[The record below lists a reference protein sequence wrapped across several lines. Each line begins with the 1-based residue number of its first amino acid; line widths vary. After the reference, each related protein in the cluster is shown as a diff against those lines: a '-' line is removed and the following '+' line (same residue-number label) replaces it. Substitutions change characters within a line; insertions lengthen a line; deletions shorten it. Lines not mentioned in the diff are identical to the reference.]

1 MSKVS
6 SKPSNTLPEHQNWN
20 EISTLI
26 RLALVVGSQST
37 HAGQSYLYVP
47 EIIHLVSLVAGE
59 GHWVVRKSVY
69 GIVMNLLQSLYL
81 SRPDEKT
88 EPELMQLINDCSQPE
103 NLRLFGL
110 RREYPSAEYSNTELS
125 SEKATLDT
133 YEGLTQLLL
142 RIMTVSA
149 GSTGMSY
156 LMEFVT
162 THQTLSRFD
171 ECLESS
177 VDEFDYS
184 NGVPTISCSSNKVIC
199 CSSNVSCVPGGR

>member
-1 MSKVS
+1 MSKFS
-6 SKPSNTLPEHQNWN
+6 SNQSDTLPEHQYWN

-37 HAGQSYLYVP
+37 YSGQSYLYVP
-47 EIIHLVSLVAGE
+47 EIIHLVSIVAGE
-59 GHWVVRKSVY
+59 GYSVVRKSVY
-69 GIVMNLLQSLYL
+69 GIIMNLLQSLYL
-81 SRPDEKT
+81 SRPDDRT
-88 EPELMQLINDCSQPE
+88 ETELMRLINDCSQPE

-110 RREYPSAEYSNTELS
+110 RREYPSAEYSNTELG

-133 YEGLTQLLL
+133 YEELTQLLL

-162 THQTLSRFD
+162 T
-171 ECLESS
+171 
-177 VDEFDYS
+177 Y
-184 NGVPTISCSSNKVIC
+184 
-199 CSSNVSCVPGGR
+199 